1 MIAVVWQFE
10 VIPDRSEDFERFY
23 GADGEWTKLSLRS
36 RSFLG
41 SSFLR
46 DQVHD
51 AQYLLIEY
59 WSEMLVYEK
68 HLANFDDVVKSLE
81 EKRDQLCESI
91 VPVGI
96 YTGID
101 VPDRFGPTWSQRD
114 GV

>member
-41 SSFLR
+41 SSFLKDLASPSR
-46 DQVHD
+46 YTLV
-51 AQYLLIEY
+51 EY

-68 HLANFDDVVKSLE
+68 HLADFDDEVKRLE
-81 EKRDQLCESI
+81 EQRQKTLVRVEPLGVFTALDTPAR
-91 VPVGI
+91 V
-96 YTGID
+96 
-101 VPDRFGPTWSQRD
+101 GPTWSRRT
-114 GV
+114 GG